1 MLYPKT
7 RSGRSF
13 YEFAPLETLA
23 TDISIAAALND
34 AVATEDALWHS
45 ETSGSPIS
53 PIENLTSI
61 PSMLTSEPPPEG
73 APHTS
78 SLPSRHSQTPA
89 SPLPV
94 SCRAVSI
101 EPLPDLSEL
110 SDFSDSMV
118 DSMVVGRGIGGSQP
132 GPNSPGKHKRP
143 LTEGDRKRRRE
154 RHRKQR
160 ATDAAKAR
168 KREKRRSVKSDK
180 LPTERKPRF
189 PKDLD
194 PPQPIFSGI
203 RPLSH
208 FPVVS
213 TGYIGDKGVEPILEK
228 HIWTLEE
235 LVGKGLEI
243 FEWDG
248 R

>member
-1 MLYPKT
+1 
-7 RSGRSF
+7 
-13 YEFAPLETLA
+13 
-23 TDISIAAALND
+23 
-34 AVATEDALWHS
+34 
-45 ETSGSPIS
+45 
-53 PIENLTSI
+53 
-61 PSMLTSEPPPEG
+61 
-73 APHTS
+73 
-78 SLPSRHSQTPA
+78 
-89 SPLPV
+89 
-94 SCRAVSI
+94 
-101 EPLPDLSEL
+101 
-110 SDFSDSMV
+110 
-118 DSMVVGRGIGGSQP
+118 
-132 GPNSPGKHKRP
+132 

-168 KREKRRSVKSDK
+168 RREKRRSVKSDK

-213 TGYIGDKGVEPILEK
+213 TGYIGDKGVEPILGK

-235 LVGKGLEI
+235 LVGMGLEI